1 METRWFVDLLVDRVL
16 LVWRFLGCFINRET
30 RLEESFREFV
40 LSCFVNGF
48 GWMLYIYFSTAQL
61 RNVCSS
67 LNPIMVGVS
76 WMVVRLKL
84 EITLRHIT
92 DTSLYLIQSISA
104 ISF

>member
-48 GWMLYIYFSTAQL
+48 GWMLYIYIYIS
-61 RNVCSS
+61 
-67 LNPIMVGVS
+67 
-76 WMVVRLKL
+76 VRHSCAMFAP
-84 EITLRHIT
+84 R
-92 DTSLYLIQSISA
+92 
-104 ISF
+104 